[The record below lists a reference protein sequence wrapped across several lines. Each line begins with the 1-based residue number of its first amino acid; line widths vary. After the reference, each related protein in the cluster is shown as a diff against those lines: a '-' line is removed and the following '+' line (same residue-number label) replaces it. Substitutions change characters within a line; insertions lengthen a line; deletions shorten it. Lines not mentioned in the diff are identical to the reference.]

1 MASTAESPRDSL
13 PFFITPEKA
22 TGAAK
27 SRPDRIHS
35 LCAEIHRLQALFR
48 HPYDDE
54 EEEEDDDDDDD
65 TENDEDGGGMPWGQA
80 SKPRGADYFRAAPP
94 ELETQGGIGFMS

>member
-1 MASTAESPRDSL
+1 MASTADSPRDSL

-22 TGAAK
+22 TGAAE
-27 SRPDRIHS
+27 SPTDRIRS
-35 LCAEIHRLQALFR
+35 GFAEIHRLQALFR

-54 EEEEDDDDDDD
+54 EKDSEE
-65 TENDEDGGGMPWGQA
+65 NKDEDGGGVPRGQA
-80 SKPRGADYFRAAPP
+80 SKPRAADYFRAAPP